1 MNNMLLNN
9 KEQCI
14 LNEFIGN
21 YSKKIYG
28 RDIAKRLKMN
38 QKTVANILNRLEKE
52 QILKFSTEGKNKY
65 YFLNTFNYHLKEII
79 AMIEI
84 KRKIDFLE
92 KNKNIK
98 DLFAKLEKKS
108 KGILIL
114 FGSYAKGKSNKE
126 SDLDVFSIGDIGQAH
141 DLEDLYNIK
150 INIIKSTKDKF
161 NKQEPI
167 IREIINNHIILK
179 GTEEFIELTW
189 Q

>member
-1 MNNMLLNN
+1 MNNMLLNT
-9 KEQCI
+9 KEQDI
-14 LNEFIGN
+14 LNEFIGD

-38 QKTVANILNRLEKE
+38 QKTVSNILNRLEKDN
-52 QILKFSTEGKNKY
+52 ILKFTTEGKNKY
-65 YFLNTFNYHLKEII
+65 YFLNTFTSHLKEII

-98 DLFAKLEKKS
+98 DLFAKLEQKS
-108 KGILIL
+108 KGILVI

-126 SDLDVFSIGDIGQAH
+126 SDLDIFSIGEIEQVH

-150 INIIKSTKDKF
+150 INIIKSSKDKF

-167 IREIINNHIILK
+167 IKEIINNHIILK

-189 Q
+189 